1 MPSYPLADLKA
12 RIGETK
18 TTVED
23 LTVEPGKVQE
33 FAAAIHDPN
42 PLYRDPDT
50 ARDAGLDHV
59 PAPPTFLRTWYFQ
72 RYRPEG
78 VGIDFGFDL
87 GLDPRHTIHGQQRYE
102 YDQPVFVGD
111 TLSGKT
117 TLADVYQRM
126 GSRGGTMT
134 FAVFET
140 TFTAADG
147 TRVARVE
154 NTRIETEGAITD
166 DRDTNDQ
173 SAVGRDD

>member
-23 LTVEPGKVQE
+23 LVVEAGKVEE
-33 FAAAIHDPN
+33 FATAIHDPN
-42 PLYRDPDT
+42 PLYRDPES
-50 ARDAGLDHV
+50 AQVAGLDPI
-59 PAPPTFLRTWYFQ
+59 PAPPTFLRTWYFP
-72 RYRPEG
+72 RYRPDG

-102 YDQPVFVGD
+102 YHRPVFVGD
-111 TLSGKT
+111 TLSGET
-117 TLADVYQRM
+117 TLADVYQRT

-140 TFTAADG
+140 TFTADDG
-147 TRVARVE
+147 TCVARVE
-154 NTRIETEGAITD
+154 NTRIETEGAITGDPNTD
-166 DRDTNDQ
+166 DRD
-173 SAVGRDD
+173 SEGRDD